1 MKVLMATD
9 GSCSATS
16 AMRTA
21 MRLLNPAEC
30 DVDLLC
36 VAPAYSS
43 RTESAPRERY
53 EERILG
59 ETNRILQEAE
69 NILLPDARN
78 VNVLAE
84 IGSPGPAIAAKTGD
98 YDVTVLG
105 AQGIGFRNEAG
116 LGPVVNRVAEHAL
129 GPVLIG
135 RKMRSEE
142 GVRILIPVDGSAA
155 ARLAVETVDELCD
168 LNSAEICLMYVAET
182 PWLNLA
188 TEGDWATASEEEMER
203 SEPGIL
209 EKEFLRE
216 GRRAIEEAR
225 NILARPHLLVNCRSE
240 EGNPAG
246 EILAEAER
254 GAYDLVAVGAT
265 GNRDLKHSM
274 LGSVSSR
281 VAWEAPCSVLIV
293 REPGETG

>member
-1 MKVLMATD
+1 
-9 GSCSATS
+9 
-16 AMRTA
+16 

-36 VAPAYSS
+36 VAPAFSS

-84 IGSPGPAIAAKTGD
+84 IGSPGPAIVAKTGD